1 MNDILNVGTE
11 EGAACALTRYA
22 AEYLRE
28 IANGGDPAYYWR
40 GLCGNLSDALR
51 SRGDQDPWGGNAI
64 IEKYAPLWPEFS
76 GDADYPVRCDMYE
89 VDGPR
94 TGYDKLD
101 LWVGE
106 YGAARRRLAGFIAD
120 ELERSLG

>member
-1 MNDILNVGTE
+1 MNDTINVGTE
-11 EGAACALTRYA
+11 EGAAGTLTRYA

-28 IANGGDPAYYWR
+28 IANGVDPEHYWC
-40 GLCGNLSDALR
+40 GLCYNLSAAL
-51 SRGDQDPWGGNAI
+51 SGRGYQDPWGGYTI
-64 IEKYAPLWPEFS
+64 IEAYAPLWPEFS
-76 GDADYPVRCDMYE
+76 GDAKYPVRCDMYG
-89 VDGPR
+89 VGGHCI
-94 TGYDKLD
+94 GYDERT

>member
-1 MNDILNVGTE
+1 MNDTLNVGTE
-11 EGAACALTRYA
+11 EGAAGTLTRYA

-28 IANGGDPAYYWR
+28 IANGGDPEHYCG
-40 GLCGNLSDALR
+40 GLCYNLSSALS
-51 SRGDQDPWGGNAI
+51 SRGYQDPYGGYAI

-76 GDADYPVRCDMYE
+76 GVADYPVRCDRYE
-89 VDGPR
+89 V
-94 TGYDKLD
+94 D

>member
-1 MNDILNVGTE
+1 MNDTMNVGTE
-11 EGAACALTRYA
+11 EGAVCALTRYA

-28 IANGGDPAYYWR
+28 IANGGDPEHYWC
-40 GLCGNLSDALR
+40 GLCYNLSFALS
-51 SRGDQDPWGGNAI
+51 SRGYQDPYGGYAI

-76 GDADYPVRCDMYE
+76 GVADYPVRCVMYD
-89 VDGPR
+89 VDGHR
-94 TGYDKLD
+94 TAYDALG
-101 LWVGE
+101 LWGGE